1 MEKIRCPNCNATLIY
16 AEKIKAEIK
25 CNRCK
30 KIINLEK
37 ERATEHCI
45 TKIM

>member
-1 MEKIRCPNCNATLIY
+1 MEKIRCPNCGMTLIY
-16 AEKIKAEIK
+16 AKKIIAEIK

-30 KIINLEK
+30 NIIKLEK

-45 TKIM
+45 TKKM